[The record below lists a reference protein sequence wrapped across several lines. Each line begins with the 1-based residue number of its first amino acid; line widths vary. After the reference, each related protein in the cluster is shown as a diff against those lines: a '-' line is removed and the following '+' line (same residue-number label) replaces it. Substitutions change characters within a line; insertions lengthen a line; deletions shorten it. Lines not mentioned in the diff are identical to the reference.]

1 MNAKN
6 ITILRAHG
14 LKLPVAPVLDR
25 QEEFALTSRIRR
37 HFRDGAAAAAKAMAG
52 GKTPSRTMESRQ
64 LKRFE
69 ENPRTMLAAFASREA
84 LDDFDLMIASNT
96 RLVLTIANGCAAS
109 EREAGDLVQ
118 AGLIGLMIAIGK
130 FDPARGYRFST
141 YGNWWIRAFAACAL
155 RDAKTGIRVSPKV
168 GSLIAR
174 LKEELA
180 KNAKLR
186 GAEADAVEAAS
197 RLGIG
202 VRRLEELRQIMQ
214 LQTLISLD
222 AAVGEGGDTLADAA
236 PDRSEAGSPPDDR
249 LARNFDA
256 ATVRWAIDQLD
267 DEREKRILELHYG
280 LRGGREHT
288 FAEIG
293 KIWGLSRQRIQQ
305 IEEKANRKL
314 RRILIAGKLAPR

>member
-6 ITILRAHG
+6 IRVLRAHG
-14 LKLPVAPVLDR
+14 LKLPVAPVLNR
-25 QEEFALTSRIRR
+25 QEEFALASRIRR
-37 HFRDGAAAAAKAMAG
+37 HFRDGAAAAAKAIAG
-52 GKTPSRTMESRQ
+52 GKTPSRTMKNRQ

-96 RLVLTIANGCAAS
+96 RLVLMIVNGYAAS

-130 FDPARGYRFST
+130 FDPSRGYRFST

-155 RDAKTGIRVSPKV
+155 RDAKSGIRVSPKV

-174 LKEELA
+174 LKKELA
-180 KNAKLR
+180 KDAKLR

-214 LQTLISLD
+214 LQTLTSLD
-222 AAVGEGGDTLADAA
+222 AAVGDGGGTLADAA

-256 ATVRWAIDQLD
+256 AAVRWAIDQLD

-305 IEEKANRKL
+305 IEEKASRKL